1 MKELMNLNSPIIKI
15 LGRTTDLFLL
25 NILFLVTSIPII
37 TIGASLV
44 SLNTSWQK
52 ILKDNDEGIVRSYF
66 TCFKKNFV
74 QATISWLVILLM
86 TVLFLIDFY
95 LFEQQTAQIRA
106 IGLGVLFPF
115 VLALL
120 LLFLLLFSYL
130 GRYEDTIARSVKNCF
145 LIAVQNGKQ
154 ILFLLSFNIAVIY
167 FSLSSPERLLTSIYF
182 YTFGGFS
189 VISLI
194 NNLTFRKIYLKVEKN
209 FFQLQG

>member
-1 MKELMNLNSPIIKI
+1 MKEIINFNSPIIKI

-25 NILFLVTSIPII
+25 NVLFLVTSIPII

-52 ILKDNDEGIVRSYF
+52 ILKNNDEGIVKSYF
-66 TCFKKNFV
+66 TCFKKNFI
-74 QATISWLVILLM
+74 QATVSWGAILLM
-86 TVLFLIDFY
+86 SVLFLIDFY

-106 IGLGVLFPF
+106 IGIGILFPF
-115 VLALL
+115 VLALF

-154 ILFLLSFNIAVIY
+154 TFILLLFNIAVVY

-194 NNLTFRKIYLKVEKN
+194 NNLRFRKIYQKVEKS
-209 FFQLQG
+209 FLQM